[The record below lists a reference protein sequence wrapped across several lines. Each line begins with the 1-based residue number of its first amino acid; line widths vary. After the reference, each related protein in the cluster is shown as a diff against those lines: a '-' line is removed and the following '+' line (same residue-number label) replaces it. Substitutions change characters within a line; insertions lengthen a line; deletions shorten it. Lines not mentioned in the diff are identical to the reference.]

1 MKLTVTLVLVFSLF
15 STQSVG
21 AYFHASNVRLIEDD
35 AATNT
40 TTTPSKDDL
49 MPNSIGSSDSDGDGL
64 INGSDVEPAGVE
76 EPDFGIVGGGDIPT
90 TTGIEHEDIGITGG
104 GDDNDS
110 NAELNSVATSTRAG
124 TQYDESDFDFV
135 NRLIELGAVFLK
147 FDDVKGEAEDSSS
160 DGDPDKPL
168 ITGRVYNDGKGN
180 SGVIIKGKKILE
192 NDEIPAL
199 LETAP
204 DAEDVST
211 KIELAL
217 YGARVARDNSG
228 FNEIRM
234 NDSQVS
240 IDYRHGLRLLGFIK
254 SAMPATVTITFGDG
268 ERDETADEFGRIK
281 VQFPWWHIF
290 GRKTV
295 HPADIVSA
303 YEEKASKGG
312 DARLDTLTW
321 MARDSRT
328 LQTLSNIMKNV
339 HDPGITLLQ

>member
-1 MKLTVTLVLVFSLF
+1 MVLVLALSLF
-15 STQSVG
+15 FVQSAG
-21 AYFHASNVRLIEDD
+21 AYSHASNVRLIEDD
-35 AATNT
+35 TATNT
-40 TTTPSKDDL
+40 ATTSTKDDIIL
-49 MPNSIGSSDSDGDGL
+49 NNTESGDSDVDGL
-64 INGSDVEPAGVE
+64 ADGNEVEPVGVE
-76 EPDFGIVGGGDIPT
+76 EPDFGIVSGGDRPT
-90 TTGIEHEDIGITGG
+90 TTGIEHENIGITGG
-104 GDDNDS
+104 GNDSDS
-110 NAELNSVATSTRAG
+110 NAEIDSVTTSTRAE
-124 TQYDESDFDFV
+124 TQYNESDFDFV
-135 NRLIELGAVFLK
+135 NRLIELGAVFAR
-147 FDDVKGEAEDSSS
+147 FDDVKGEADDSSS

-168 ITGRVYNDGKGN
+168 VTGRVYNDGNGS

-204 DAEDVST
+204 DAEDVDT
-211 KIELAL
+211 KVELAF
-217 YGARVARDNSG
+217 YGARVARDNRG
-228 FNEIRM
+228 FSEIRM

-254 SAMPATVTITFGDG
+254 SAMPATVTINFVDG
-268 ERDETADEFGRIK
+268 ESGGTADEFGRIK

-303 YEEKASKGG
+303 YKEETSKGDSAQF
-312 DARLDTLTW
+312 DALTW

-328 LQTLSNIMKNV
+328 LHTLSNIMKNV